1 MQVFVFTYMLL
12 SAILRLI
19 GWCIVGIFKV
29 IFYMVSFIYVV
40 TSDLL
45 KNRKQ

>member
-29 IFYMVSFIYVV
+29 ICYMVSFIYAV

-45 KNRKQ
+45 KDRKQ

>member
-19 GWCIVGIFKV
+19 GWCIVGIFKI
-29 IFYMVSFIYVV
+29 IFYAVSFIYVA

-45 KNRKQ
+45 KYRKQ